1 MAKVKSFDAKVK
13 PIPKRKK
20 LSNRKKLAKIG
31 KKSNNARKQLFK

>member
-20 LSNRKKLAKIG
+20 LSKRKKLAKIA
-31 KKSNNARKQLFK
+31 KKSKPKSPLFR